1 MRFTD
6 FSSSE
11 KVTAASGTVKF
22 DETDIPIPGLINVQ
36 FGFTGAGMTVGDIA
50 RIKCKADG
58 TEFINI
64 TWEQYKSALQRYDE
78 DHTPP
83 ADADTQFT
91 LNFNHWWIDDDEGIA
106 DLSQFPRN
114 ASKLSIELVLDAGAA
129 AGTCTAG
136 YTISDVKPLYY
147 PFWYSN
153 SSGWASATATNKKY
167 PFNEPGLIK
176 ALQFPSAGL
185 SRLRGVF
192 VGGKGQRFN
201 ADAVRLR
208 EMALNGVA
216 AASPLTDPFTV
227 DIGGPRLES
236 AVVALQGSYLEGD
249 TVNVTWL
256 ADGEFGI
263 LAYRPQ

>member
-6 FSSSE
+6 YSSSS

-22 DETDIPIPGLINVQ
+22 DETDIPIPGLIAVHL
-36 FGFTGAGMTVGDIA
+36 GFAGAGMTAGDIG
-50 RIKCKADG
+50 RIKMKADG

-64 TWEQYKSALQRYDE
+64 TWEQYKATMQRFDE

-83 ADADTQFT
+83 ADTDTEVT
-91 LNFNHWWIDDDEGIA
+91 LNLNHWWIDDDEGLA

-114 ASKLSIELVLDAGAA
+114 ASKLSLELVLDAGAA

-136 YTISDVKPLYY
+136 YTITDVKPLYF

-153 SSGWASATATNKKY
+153 SSAWAAADATNKKY

-185 SRLRGVF
+185 LRLRGVF
-192 VGGKGQRFN
+192 VGVGQRFN
-201 ADAVRLR
+201 ADAQRLKQ
-208 EMALNGVA
+208 MALNGVA
-216 AASPLTDPFTV
+216 AGTPLADPLCI

-236 AVVALQGSYLEGD
+236 AVSAPQGSYLEGD
-249 TVNVTWL
+249 TAAATWV